1 MCDYEANKKV
11 KLHFSIRDDF
21 GNKYEFKSIEKLDYS
36 FETMNVFYLIKAF
49 KKFLINA
56 GYNKSIADSVTYKGI
71 TEEQE
76 EEIEI

>member
-1 MCDYEANKKV
+1 MYDYENDKKV

-21 GNKYEFKSIEKLDYS
+21 GNKYEFKSSEKLDPDY
-36 FETMNVFYLIKAF
+36 ETLNVFYLIKMF

-56 GYNKSIADSVTYKGI
+56 GYTEGVVDNITYKGI
-71 TEEQE
+71 TEDQE

>member
-1 MCDYEANKKV
+1 MYDYDENKKV

-21 GNKYEFKSIEKLDYS
+21 GNKYEFKSSERLDPSY
-36 FETMNVFYLIKAF
+36 ETTDVFYLIKAF

-56 GYNKSIADSVTYKGI
+56 GYTVGLVNKITYDGI
-71 TEEQE
+71 TEDQE